1 MTIKDKMLKTTSTLN
16 GFLAD
21 AGQKFYKL
29 FSLEEKMKK
38 SLISSLFVFAVSMFF
53 ASCGSAPTT
62 ETGNVVKNELDGAPK
77 WVLGSASTSE
87 QICGVGSAGGSR
99 NISMMRSS
107 AMGRGRTEIAKMLE
121 LKVQSMLKDYQSTT
135 TGGEE
140 FGTAANDEQHIVD
153 VAKQITDTTLTGT
166 EQKDTWVSDSGTLY
180 VLMCADLNKF
190 RNAVGNM
197 KQLSESVRQAVVERA
212 EKAFDELSKEI
223 NAQKQ

>member
-1 MTIKDKMLKTTSTLN
+1 
-16 GFLAD
+16 
-21 AGQKFYKL
+21 
-29 FSLEEKMKK
+29 MKK
-38 SLISSLFVFAVSMFF
+38 SIISTLFVFAVSMFL

-77 WVLGSASTSE
+77 WVLGSSSTSE
-87 QICGVGSAGGSR
+87 QLCGVGSAGGSR
-99 NISMMRSS
+99 NISMMRTA
-107 AMGRGRTEIAKMLE
+107 AMGRGRTEIARMLE

-153 VAKQITDTTLTGT
+153 VAKQITDTTLSGT

-180 VLMCADLNKF
+180 VLMCLDVEKF
-190 RNAVGNM
+190 TNAVGGM
-197 KQLSESVRQAVVERA
+197 SQLSENVRKAVVERA
-212 EKAFDELSKEI
+212 EKAFDELSQEI